1 MPDTYCVQCGAV
13 NQIGYQYCVG
23 CGSYL
28 AAQPTYAASADS
40 TASETSEW
48 TADEPH
54 GWQPFRDPNKPL
66 PGIGTFNVSHVLAL
80 TLRHFTRHLW
90 LITKIVFL
98 VVAPFEVFK
107 IMTLDQAQQD
117 WQTISIAL
125 LLGAMCNVLIAPAL
139 IYALMKILETGVAP
153 GVNESFRWGLSKLG
167 RLAACAAFAYVLQ
180 TLGYM
185 LCIIPG
191 IIVSLSLALVYP
203 VAILEKGSLND
214 VLRRSKQLTREY
226 RWEILGAQM
235 GLGLLVLVISGPVA
249 LLIASIETPRVE
261 LLVFPAIVKDIAEQA
276 TTVLSLMMYLTL
288 IRTPRQG
295 NSTLSLTN

>member
-1 MPDTYCVQCGAV
+1 MSDIYCVQCGAV
-13 NQIGYQYCVG
+13 NQVGYQYCVG

-28 AAQPTYAASADS
+28 A
-40 TASETSEW
+40 
-48 TADEPH
+48 
-54 GWQPFRDPNKPL
+54 GWQPLRDAYGAL
-66 PGIGTFNVSHVLAL
+66 PGIRTFNVSHVLAL
-80 TLRHFTRHLW
+80 TLRHFTKRLW

-107 IMTLDQAQQD
+107 IMSLDQSQQD
-117 WQTISIAL
+117 WQTMALAL

-167 RLAACAAFAYVLQ
+167 RLGAGAAFAYVLQ

-214 VLRRSKQLTREY
+214 VLRRSKQLTRGH
-226 RWEILGAQM
+226 RWEILGAQIVM
-235 GLGLLVLVISGPVA
+235 GLLILAVSGPIVLLVG
-249 LLIASIETPRVE
+249 SIEPPRME
-261 LLVFPAIVKDIAEQA
+261 LFVFPAIVKDIAEQA
-276 TTVLSLMMYLTL
+276 NTVLSLMMYLTL
-288 IRTPRQG
+288 IRTPSQG
-295 NSTLSLTN
+295 NATLSLTN

>member
-1 MPDTYCVQCGAV
+1 MSDTYCAQCQTV
-13 NQIGYQYCVG
+13 NEIGYQYCVG
-23 CGSYL
+23 CSSYL
-28 AAQPTYAASADS
+28 AAQPTYDASADS
-40 TASETSEW
+40 SE
-48 TADEPH
+48 
-54 GWQPFRDPNKPL
+54 WQPFSDPNKPL
-66 PGIGTFNVSHVLAL
+66 PGISTFDVSHVLAL
-80 TLRHFTRHLW
+80 TLRNFTKRLW

-98 VVAPFEVFK
+98 VVAPFEIFK
-107 IMTLDQAQQD
+107 IMSLDQAQQD
-117 WQTISIAL
+117 WQTIWIGL

-167 RLAACAAFAYVLQ
+167 RLAVCAACAYVLQ
-180 TLGYM
+180 TVGYM

-214 VLRRSKQLTREY
+214 VLRRSKQLTQGH
-226 RWEILGAQM
+226 RWEILGAQIVM
-235 GLGLLVLVISGPVA
+235 GLLILVVSGPAV
-249 LLIASIETPRVE
+249 LLMAGIEPPRME

-276 TTVLSLMMYLTL
+276 NTVLSLMMYLTL

-295 NSTLSLTN
+295 NSTLSFT

>member
-23 CGSYL
+23 CGSHL
-28 AAQPTYAASADS
+28 SGSQPLRNSDGAFS
-40 TASETSEW
+40 
-48 TADEPH
+48 
-54 GWQPFRDPNKPL
+54 
-66 PGIGTFNVSHVLAL
+66 GIHTFNVSHVLAL
-80 TLRHFTRHLW
+80 TLRHFTKRLW

-98 VVAPFEVFK
+98 VVAPFEVFQVLS
-107 IMTLDQAQQD
+107 LDQSPQD
-117 WQTISIAL
+117 WQTIWIGL
-125 LLGAMCNVLIAPAL
+125 LLGALCNVLIAPAL

-167 RLAACAAFAYVLQ
+167 RLAVCAACSYVLQ

-214 VLRRSKQLTREY
+214 VLRRSKQLTRGH

-235 GLGLLVLVISGPVA
+235 VLGLLILAISAPFT
-249 LLIASIETPRVE
+249 LLIAGLETPRVE
-261 LLVFPAIVKDIAEQA
+261 LLVFPAIVKDIAQQA
-276 TTVLSLMMYLTL
+276 NTVLSLMMYLTL